1 MIRKILGYIKT
12 IKQKSYLKQLS
23 NQSNINVSPS
33 LRIVGIPMIDI
44 HQKATLEI
52 GKNVTLGS
60 ENRGYH
66 LNLFAPTKLL
76 ADREGATIKI
86 GDNCRIH
93 GTCIHAQKYIE
104 IGKNCLIAANCQ
116 IIDCNAHNVSFDNVE
131 NRIHTKGT
139 PKPII
144 IKDNVWLGANT
155 FVMPGVT
162 IGEGSVISAN
172 SVVTEDIPPYSIARG
187 NPAIVTIS
195 KTTKTNQKK

>member
-1 MIRKILGYIKT
+1 MIYKT
-12 IKQKSYLKQLS
+12 QYYFRIIKQKLYLRRLS
-23 NQSNINVSPS
+23 RQSNIKVPSS

-44 HQKATLEI
+44 HPKATLQI
-52 GKNVTLGS
+52 GENVTLGS

-76 ADREGATIKI
+76 ADREGAVIKI
-86 GDNCRIH
+86 GSNCRIH

-104 IGKNCLIAANCQ
+104 IGRNCLIAANCQ

-144 IKDNVWLGANT
+144 IEDNVWLGANT

-162 IGEGSVISAN
+162 IGEGSVVSAN

-187 NPAIVTIS
+187 NPAVVVVRKDPS
-195 KTTKTNQKK
+195 KPREK